1 AGRAQLH
8 DALKYGMIA
17 KSAYLDKEDEK
28 LFSIS
33 CEGTLSR
40 YQLLMMS
47 FDLAAGHHS
56 HIRVAPGHALLW
68 ACAHSVLQVR
78 AKLQAFRGG
87 EVGNAPF
94 KIVKHTGTL
103 WKTPLTGRHVATDT
117 EAHIGDMEGV
127 PAGRHPKN
135 VKVHRGFL
143 TSFNDVVHPTE
154 SGSYDAMSDVRDE
167 LMGKGVLPARVGN
180 REFAE
185 AFASTVDRCYRVT
198 HKNDVVPAVP
208 ASPLWVHVSQ
218 GVLLLEPARNT
229 YGHAVPKAMPP
240 GTRYRA
246 VLGDRPRPGAYAS
259 ELSTGSWELPLQ
271 QAELS
276 LYSILQRQRTCLT
289 WYKCNISI
297 EAEAQNIAK
306 SMVIAAPRIDALLLV
321 DKTEGVVWRG
331 FPVVVFQQCV
341 NLKPSKTTSEL
352 YLIQGSPQHTCVHIK
367 TTAT

>member
-1 AGRAQLH
+1 MPREPAVQDLGRAQLH

-17 KSAYLDKEDEK
+17 SAAYLDKEDE
-28 LFSIS
+28 
-33 CEGTLSR
+33 
-40 YQLLMMS
+40 
-47 FDLAAGHHS
+47 
-56 HIRVAPGHALLW
+56 
-68 ACAHSVLQVR
+68 VR

-87 EVGNAPF
+87 ELGNAPF

-117 EAHIGDMEGV
+117 EVLCLRLPSASGREDEMVVAFRGTETGGDGAGSDILTDIFALQAHIGDMEGV

-167 LMGKGVLPARVGN
+167 LMGKGVLPARVVVTGHSLGAALATLGAFWLKSIMPSVTVECWAFASPRVGN

-185 AFASTVDRCYRVT
+185 AFASTVDSCYRVT

-208 ASPLWVHVSQ
+208 ASPFWVHVSQ

-259 ELSTGSWELPLQ
+259 VGDHSMD
-271 QAELS
+271 
-276 LYSILQRQRTCLT
+276 LYL
-289 WYKCNISI
+289 
-297 EAEAQNIAK
+297 
-306 SMVIAAPRIDALLLV
+306 AAMEDAL
-321 DKTEGVVWRG
+321 KAR
-331 FPVVVFQQCV
+331 
-341 NLKPSKTTSEL
+341 
-352 YLIQGSPQHTCVHIK
+352 
-367 TTAT
+367 TA